1 MNITKEINERTK
13 ETIRAKME
21 FFGIDMFQCEYRGK
35 TIHNVE
41 DIDYTPNGFG
51 ENNGDFFEDWIV
63 FVEETVL
70 QSFGPGENANEDDS
84 DIGQIFLYRTDAI
97 RLQSRDPRILNYKDW
112 KTVNNG

>member
-1 MNITKEINERTK
+1 MNITKQIDKQTT

-35 TIHNVE
+35 SVYNIE

-63 FVEETVL
+63 FIEETLL
-70 QSFGPGENANEDDS
+70 QSFGTGENTNEDDS
-84 DIGQIFLYRTDAI
+84 DIGQINLYRTDDI
-97 RLQSRDPRILNYKDW
+97 RW
-112 KTVNNG
+112 KHTRTLPGKEEV

>member
-1 MNITKEINERTK
+1 MNFTKEIDERTK
-13 ETIRAKME
+13 AKIRAKME

>member
-1 MNITKEINERTK
+1 MNINKEINERTK

-41 DIDYTPNGFG
+41 DIDYTPNRFG

-63 FVEETVL
+63 FIEETLL
-70 QSFGPGENANEDDS
+70 QSFGSGNNTNDDDS
-84 DIGQIFLYRTDAI
+84 DIGQINLYRTDEI
-97 RLQSRDPRILNYKDW
+97 RWQHTRTLPGYKRIEKEE
-112 KTVNNG
+112 V

>member
-1 MNITKEINERTK
+1 MNITKEIK

-35 TIHNVE
+35 TVYNVE
-41 DIDYTPNGFG
+41 DIDYTPNRF
-51 ENNGDFFEDWIV
+51 ECDPNDFFDDWIV

-84 DIGQIFLYRTDAI
+84 DIGQINLYRTDDI
-97 RLQSRDPRILNYKDW
+97 RW
-112 KTVNNG
+112 KHTRTLPGKEEV

>member
-41 DIDYTPNGFG
+41 DIDYTPNRFG

-63 FVEETVL
+63 FIEETLL
-70 QSFGPGENANEDDS
+70 QSFGSGNNTNDDDS
-84 DIGQIFLYRTDAI
+84 DIGQINLYRTDDI
-97 RLQSRDPRILNYKDW
+97 RWKHTRTLPGYKRIEKEE
-112 KTVNNG
+112 V

>member
-41 DIDYTPNGFG
+41 DIDYTPNRFG

-63 FVEETVL
+63 FIEETLL
-70 QSFGPGENANEDDS
+70 QSFGSGNNTNDDDS
-84 DIGQIFLYRTDAI
+84 DIGQINLYRTDEI
-97 RLQSRDPRILNYKDW
+97 RWQHTRTLPGYKRIEKEE
-112 KTVNNG
+112 V